1 MIEETFI
8 FSANTKDDV
17 FGEVERRV
25 QWTLGISNT
34 IIRRTGLNF
43 KLFYEDCSKCELEI
57 TGPEDA
63 ILVQIR
69 YDTRNLEFKNGAYKA
84 LQGLVREKTDTQTK
98 YF

>member
-8 FSANTKDDV
+8 FSANTKDNV
-17 FGEVERRV
+17 FGEIERRV

-34 IIRRTGLNF
+34 IIRRTGSNF

-63 ILVQIR
+63 ILVRIR
-69 YDTRNLEFKNGAYKA
+69 YNTQNLEFKKGAYKA